1 MERRDFLKQIAAG
14 TGLLVSSKYCAAHI
28 PQIALTGK
36 DSAHGVSTMAVA
48 GETFLKS
55 LSPEKRELANLPFD
69 NEQRQDWDYVP
80 RARKGIPYKQLDR
93 EQIQIA
99 SALLHTGL
107 SQQGF
112 QNVSAIR
119 SLETILREIEG
130 GSERDPELYYFRI
143 FGAPNSSKPWGWS
156 MEGHHASLNY
166 TILDASTVA
175 STPMFL
181 GAHPAEVQ
189 HGPRKGQRTLSSEED
204 TARKLLQ
211 SLDEKQRAQA
221 IVSQSAPSDI
231 LSGSSR
237 KADPIKPAGLQASGL
252 SGQQK
257 DILMSLLKEYAE
269 NMAPDI
275 AAARMEKLRA
285 AGFNNIHFA
294 WAGGFEHGQPHYY
307 RIQGPAFLLEYDNI
321 QDDANHI
328 HSVWRDFN
336 GDFGADL
343 LADHYRTAHHEQD

>member
-14 TGLLVSSKYCAAHI
+14 TGLLVSSSYCPAHV
-28 PQIALTGK
+28 PQIAFTEK
-36 DSAHGVSTMAVA
+36 DSAHAASAMALA

-55 LSPEKRELANLPFD
+55 LSPEKRELANLPFE

-80 RARKGIPYKQLDR
+80 RPRKGISYKQLDQ
-93 EQIQIA
+93 EQIQLA
-99 SALLHTGL
+99 SALLHAGL

-130 GSERDPELYYFRI
+130 ASERDPELYYFRI
-143 FGAPNSSKPWGWS
+143 FGAPNSSKPWAWS
-156 MEGHHASLNY
+156 MEGHHISLNY
-166 TILDASTVA
+166 TLLDSSTVA

-189 HGPRKGQRTLSSEED
+189 HGSRKGQRTLSSEED
-204 TARKLLQ
+204 TARKLLK

-231 LSGSSR
+231 LSGNSR
-237 KADPIKPAGLQASGL
+237 KVDPIKPAGLQAFSL

-257 DILMSLLKEYAE
+257 DILMSLLKEYAG

-307 RIQGPAFLLEYDNI
+307 RIQGPSFLVEYDNI

-328 HSVWRDFN
+328 HSVWRDFH

-343 LADHYRTAHHEQD
+343 LAEHYRTARH

>member
-36 DSAHGVSTMAVA
+36 DSAHAVSTMAVA

-93 EQIQIA
+93 EQIQLA
-99 SALLHTGL
+99 SALLHASL

-119 SLETILREIEG
+119 SLETILRDIEG

-204 TARKLLQ
+204 TARKLLK
-211 SLDEKQRAQA
+211 SLDEEATSSGHRQPERAQ
-221 IVSQSAPSDI
+221 
-231 LSGSSR
+231 R
-237 KADPIKPAGLQASGL
+237 
-252 SGQQK
+252 
-257 DILMSLLKEYAE
+257 Y
-269 NMAPDI
+269 
-275 AAARMEKLRA
+275 
-285 AGFNNIHFA
+285 
-294 WAGGFEHGQPHYY
+294 
-307 RIQGPAFLLEYDNI
+307 
-321 QDDANHI
+321 
-328 HSVWRDFN
+328 SVWQ
-336 GDFGADL
+336 
-343 LADHYRTAHHEQD
+343 LA

>member
-1 MERRDFLKQIAAG
+1 MERRDFVKQIAAG
-14 TGLLVSSKYCAAHI
+14 TGLLVSSRYCAAHI
-28 PQIALTGK
+28 PQIAPTGK
-36 DSAHGVSTMAVA
+36 DSAQAVSAMAVA

-93 EQIQIA
+93 EQVQLA

-112 QNVSAIR
+112 QNVSGIR
-119 SLETILREIEG
+119 SLETILRELEG

-143 FGAPNSSKPWGWS
+143 FGAPNSLKPWGWS
-156 MEGHHASLNY
+156 MEGHHISLNY

-181 GAHPAEVQ
+181 GAHPGEVQ

-204 TARKLLQ
+204 TARKLLK

-231 LSGSSR
+231 LSGNSH

-252 SGQQK
+252 RGQQK
-257 DILMSLLKEYAE
+257 DILMSVLKEYAG

-275 AAARMEKLRA
+275 AAARVEKLRA

-307 RIQGPAFLLEYDNI
+307 RIQGPAFLVEYDNI

-343 LADHYRTAHHEQD
+343 LAEHYRTAHHWQD